1 MKRTIRLNE
10 FELKR
15 IISESVKKT
24 INEVGDTPKGQYMLG
39 RAAARNRARGYASW
53 HNGDGDNGIEYSKRA
68 KKLGQH
74 AMSKLKY
81 DKDASVFSELLGDL
95 YNFIS
100 SFCSTKMSEDDY
112 EHLMGNVEEHL
123 KEIYRLIKQK
133 TDELTSKPY
142 LQGYSDNKGRAV

>member
-1 MKRTIRLNE
+1 
-10 FELKR
+10 
-15 IISESVKKT
+15 
-24 INEVGDTPKGQYMLG
+24 
-39 RAAARNRARGYASW
+39 
-53 HNGDGDNGIEYSKRA
+53 
-68 KKLGQH
+68 
-74 AMSKLKY
+74 MSKLKD
-81 DKDASVFSELLGDL
+81 DKDVSVFSELLGDL